1 MPLLRWR
8 RESSGPY
15 WGSKD
20 KFALSDARILHHP
33 LRRKSVKS
41 RFRDQA
47 AGRFRQQSRADVL
60 EKLFAAKFGHLRK
73 QSSFTKLLFTLYRP
87 KLFSVERPDKLKASR
102 MRNLV
107 ALLTT
112 VGLFIMK

>member
-20 KFALSDARILHHP
+20 KFALRDARILHHP
-33 LRRKSVKS
+33 LHRKSVKS

-47 AGRFRQQSRADVL
+47 TGRFRQQWSADVL
-60 EKLFAAKFGHLRK
+60 EKLF
-73 QSSFTKLLFTLYRP
+73 
-87 KLFSVERPDKLKASR
+87 SVKRPDKLEVSR

-107 ALLTT
+107 ALLTM